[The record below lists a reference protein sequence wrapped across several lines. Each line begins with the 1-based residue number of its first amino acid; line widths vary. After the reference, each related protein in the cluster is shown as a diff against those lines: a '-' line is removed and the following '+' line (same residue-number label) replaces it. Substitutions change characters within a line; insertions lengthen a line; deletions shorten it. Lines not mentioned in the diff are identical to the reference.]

1 MNPNS
6 GYGGNNLL
14 NMYQNYRNTNIPF
27 QNNSLLSNNI
37 RFQNAVQ
44 NNQIGNKLRTF
55 DTMRE
60 LMIQQK
66 VQELEKNNQLDRLL
80 DKKKV
85 YECLINPIKVEKPNQ
100 NEIVKKSDMLE
111 HNLEPQL
118 KEYWKTRTNQ
128 PYKEILRK
136 EMLEKYNI
144 EYKRDFKDKKDLII
158 HKTTEADKIGLMDE
172 FQKVQNILETHNKEL
187 QMVYSASKEN
197 EHKKKF
203 EYNQRF
209 KYRLK
214 YDPSDFNDMKKDRV
228 EYFKKQ
234 QQKLEKDKEKIDN
247 IIESLINAGELDEED
262 IKKLKE
268 ADEEI
273 TKTNKIE
280 EQQLEDS
287 LKKELGEDKYKKLLK
302 EAEEKINKNDNKN
315 EEDDDNGFENEE
327 EFNKHYE
334 EDKEEKTKKTIIKRI
349 TVKSSDLREK
359 SDKEEPKQNINNV
372 LELGDVETAILDKYK
387 RRQKK

>member
-1 MNPNS
+1 MNPNT
-6 GYGGNNLL
+6 GYGNNNLL
-14 NMYQNYRNTNIPF
+14 NMYQNFRTTNVPF

-66 VQELEKNNQLDRLL
+66 IQELERNNQLDRLL

-100 NEIVKKSDMLE
+100 NEIIKKSDMLE
-111 HNLEPQL
+111 VSMEPQL

-128 PYKEILRK
+128 PYKEILKK
-136 EMLEKYNI
+136 EMLEKYKI
-144 EYKRDFKDKKDLII
+144 EYKRDFKDKKDLVI

-172 FQKVQNILETHNKEL
+172 FQKVQNILEKHNKEL
-187 QMVYSASKEN
+187 QVVYSASKEN

-214 YDPSDFNDMKKDRV
+214 YDPADFNDMKKDRV

-234 QQKLEKDKEKIDN
+234 QKKLEKDKEKIDN
-247 IIESLINAGELDEED
+247 IIESLVNAGELDEED

-268 ADEEI
+268 AEEEI
-273 TKTNKIE
+273 NKSNE
-280 EQQLEDS
+280 EQHLEET
-287 LKKELGEDKYKKLLK
+287 LKKELGEEEYTKLLK
-302 EAEEKINKNDNKN
+302 EAEDKLNKTNN
-315 EEDDDNGFENEE
+315 DDDDNDENGFENEE

-334 EDKEEKTKKTIIKRI
+334 EEKPKKPIIKRI
-349 TVKSSDLREK
+349 TVKTQEK
-359 SDKEEPKQNINNV
+359 EDKEEPKQNVNNV
-372 LELGDVETAILDKYK
+372 LELGEVETAILDKYK

>member
-1 MNPNS
+1 
-6 GYGGNNLL
+6 
-14 NMYQNYRNTNIPF
+14 
-27 QNNSLLSNNI
+27 
-37 RFQNAVQ
+37 
-44 NNQIGNKLRTF
+44 
-55 DTMRE
+55 
-60 LMIQQK
+60 
-66 VQELEKNNQLDRLL
+66 
-80 DKKKV
+80 
-85 YECLINPIKVEKPNQ
+85 
-100 NEIVKKSDMLE
+100 
-111 HNLEPQL
+111 
-118 KEYWKTRTNQ
+118 
-128 PYKEILRK
+128 
-136 EMLEKYNI
+136 
-144 EYKRDFKDKKDLII
+144 
-158 HKTTEADKIGLMDE
+158 MDE

-234 QQKLEKDKEKIDN
+234 QKKLEKDKEKIDN
-247 IIESLINAGELDEED
+247 IIESLINAGELDEDD

-273 TKTNKIE
+273 TNTNKIE

-287 LKKELGEDKYKKLLK
+287 LKKELGEDKYKQLLK

-334 EDKEEKTKKTIIKRI
+334 EDKQEKNKKPIIKRI
-349 TVKSSDLREK
+349 TVKSTDVQEHSRDPLQLTLNSQETNNK
-359 SDKEEPKQNINNV
+359 DKEQIKQNINNV